1 MSDLFWPGDARAG
14 EILSEATFLHA
25 MVRVESAWLGALVS
39 AGVAP
44 AAAATSLSDV
54 VVDTDDLAQIA
65 LAAESG
71 GNPVIPLV
79 ALLRERLTASN
90 PDAARWIHRGL
101 TSQDVVDTALS
112 LCLKEVAERVGEEL
126 NSQIH
131 SLVGLAEKHRTTLM
145 AGRTLTQHA
154 VPITF
159 GLKVAGWLEGIL
171 DAAVEVTALDFPIQ
185 IGGAAGTLAAPTEL
199 LALSGSAGTSAD
211 LTSAL
216 AGTLGLRDRS
226 PWHTTR
232 TPFTRFG
239 DVMVRCSD
247 AWGHLAND
255 VLTLT
260 RPEIGEL
267 TEPSGDGR
275 GGSSTMPHKANP
287 VLSTLIKRAALAA
300 PLTGAQLHVAA
311 AGSVDE
317 RPDGAWHIEWS
328 TFHTL
333 ARHTVVAASQT
344 SELTG
349 GLRVD
354 AERMRATAMAASD
367 DLLAERRSLTTLF
380 PGAVVDDDLASYLGA
395 TDQLIDAVI
404 GRARTFLKEN
414 S

>member
-1 MSDLFWPGDARAG
+1 MSDLFWPGDERAG
-14 EILSEATFLHA
+14 EILSEPTFLAA

-54 VVDTDDLAQIA
+54 VVDTDVRQIA

-79 ALLRERLTASN
+79 ALLRERLAASN

-101 TSQDVVDTALS
+101 TSQDVVDTALT
-112 LCLKEVAERVGEEL
+112 LCLKDVAARVGEEL
-126 NSQIH
+126 NGQIQ
-131 SLVGLAEKHRTTLM
+131 SLADLADKHRTTLM

-154 VPITF
+154 VPIAF
-159 GLKVAGWLEGIL
+159 GLKVTGWLEGVL
-171 DAAVEVTALDFPIQ
+171 DAATDLANLEFPIQ
-185 IGGAAGTLAAPTEL
+185 VGGATGTMAGPVEL
-199 LALSGSAGTSAD
+199 LAMSSSEVSVAD
-211 LTSAL
+211 LTSTFAKSL
-216 AGTLGLRDRS
+216 SLYDRS

-239 DVMVRCSD
+239 DVLVRCTD
-247 AWGHLAND
+247 AWGHIAND

-267 TEPSGDGR
+267 MEPAGDGR

-287 VLSTLIKRAALAA
+287 VLSTLIKRAALTA

-311 AGSVDE
+311 AGAVDE
-317 RPDGAWHIEWS
+317 RPDGAWHTEWS
-328 TFHTL
+328 TLHTL
-333 ARHTVVAASQT
+333 ARRTVVAASQT
-344 SELTG
+344 SELLS

-354 AERMRATAMAASD
+354 AERMRATAVAASD

-380 PGAVVDDDLASYLGA
+380 PDAVVDDDLATYLGA
-395 TDQLIDAVI
+395 TDQIIDEII